1 MKKLLSYFW
10 YSRTQRNGILFLL
23 VLIVVIQ
30 ITYHSLDFYPKQEI
44 DSQRIA
50 LIRNELDSLSKLSE
64 EKAKPRI
71 YPFNPNFITDY
82 KGYQLGM
89 SVKQIHRLH
98 QFREKG
104 KFVNSAKEFQ
114 QITKVSDSLLKT
126 ISPYFKYPDWITK
139 RQKQSS
145 KKVFYKPVKDKAY
158 KISTNNLNQATTLD
172 FTSLKSVDEFLANR
186 IVKYRNKLQ
195 GFYFDDQLNEVWNIN
210 SEQVKEILKVFRI
223 HSKPK
228 IQKVNINTASFKE
241 VLSIPYI
248 DYDLCKK
255 IFEYRDEVAE
265 LQSIDQIKN
274 IESFPIDKYDR
285 IVLYLLAK

>member
-89 SVKQIHRLH
+89 SVKQIDRLH

-126 ISPYFKYPDWITK
+126 ISPTLNIQIGLPKGKNRVQRKFFTNLL
-139 RQKQSS
+139 
-145 KKVFYKPVKDKAY
+145 
-158 KISTNNLNQATTLD
+158 KIKHI
-172 FTSLKSVDEFLANR
+172 KS
-186 IVKYRNKLQ
+186 
-195 GFYFDDQLNEVWNIN
+195 
-210 SEQVKEILKVFRI
+210 
-223 HSKPK
+223 P
-228 IQKVNINTASFKE
+228 
-241 VLSIPYI
+241 
-248 DYDLCKK
+248 
-255 IFEYRDEVAE
+255 
-265 LQSIDQIKN
+265 QI
-274 IESFPIDKYDR
+274 I
-285 IVLYLLAK
+285 